1 MSTEKKKRAPAAR
14 ITGDASVN
22 SAKPKAKQYTMTD
35 GRGLH
40 LLVKPNGSKLWRLRY
55 TFNGKQNM
63 LSLGSYPDT
72 SLARAR
78 MLREQHLTDIANGI
92 DPSQKRQQDKID
104 QQAAML
110 TFKVVAER
118 WFHGNTVL
126 AQKKW
131 APATARKA
139 RIYLEKDLY
148 PALGKMPMADITRS
162 DLFKVVERMEK
173 RGAID
178 AAKKARQW
186 LASIFDDA
194 INAGELK
201 DNPATGMKASAA
213 GKGAAVSPNPN
224 VGFAGLP
231 ELLANVEASGAH
243 VLIKHAVKLLALI
256 ACRPG
261 ELRLAQWC
269 EFDLDNAVWTIPAER
284 MKARKEQQVPLS
296 LQALEIL
303 EQVRM
308 IRPEG
313 HLFVVQ
319 GDKPI
324 TDMTIN
330 MMLKRLGYSGKQTA
344 HGFRHL
350 LSTALHERGYN
361 PDWIEVQLAHIIPGM
376 RGVYNGAEYL
386 EQRRTM
392 MQDWAD
398 SIDAAMSGASV
409 VAFKRQV

>member
-1 MSTEKKKRAPAAR
+1 MSKLTDHQIK
-14 ITGDASVN
+14 N
-22 SAKPKAKQYTMTD
+22 AKPQDKDYTLSD
-35 GRGLH
+35 GRGLT
-40 LLVKPNGSKLWRLRY
+40 LLVKSSGSKLWRLRY
-55 TFNGKQNM
+55 TINGKRAQI
-63 LSLGSYPDT
+63 SLGSYPDT

-78 MLREQHLTDIANGI
+78 LLREQHLTEVACGI
-92 DPSQKRQQDKID
+92 SPAEKRQQEKAEREAK
-104 QQAAML
+104 QL

-118 WFHGNTVL
+118 WYHGNTVV
-126 AQKKW
+126 AAKPW

-148 PALGKMPMADITRS
+148 PALGKMPIADVTRA
-162 DLFKVVERMEK
+162 DLFKAVKRMEK

-186 LASIFDDA
+186 LVSIFDDA

-201 DNPATGMKASAA
+201 DNPAVGMKASHSAR
-213 GKGAAVSPNPN
+213 GAETRSNPN

-231 ELLANVEASGAH
+231 TLLETVEASGAH
-243 VLIKHAVKLLALI
+243 VLVKLATRLLALI

-261 ELRLAQWC
+261 ELRQAKWC
-269 EFDLDNAVWTIPAER
+269 EFDLTNAVWTIPAER
-284 MKARKEQQVPLS
+284 MKMRKEQKVPLS
-296 LQALEIL
+296 RQALEIL

-319 GDKPI
+319 GNKPI

-330 MMLKRLGYSGKQTA
+330 MMLKRLGYKGKQTA

-350 LSTALHERGYN
+350 LSTELHERGYN

-376 RGVYNGAEYL
+376 RGVYNGAQYL
-386 EQRRTM
+386 EQRRGM

-398 SIDAAMSGASV
+398 SIDALCAGANV
-409 VAFKRQV
+409 VSIRQQA

>member
-1 MSTEKKKRAPAAR
+1 MSKLTDNQIK
-14 ITGDASVN
+14 N
-22 SAKPKAKQYTMTD
+22 AKPLDKDYTLSD
-35 GRGLH
+35 GRGLM
-40 LLVKPNGSKLWRLRY
+40 LLVKNNGSKLWRLRY
-55 TFNGKQNM
+55 TINCKRAHI
-63 LSLGSYPDT
+63 SLGSYPDT

-78 MLREQHLTDIANGI
+78 LLREQHHAEVASGI
-92 DPSQKRQQDKID
+92 NPVEQRRLEKMERQAD
-104 QQAAML
+104 QL

-118 WFHGNTVL
+118 WYHGNTVL
-126 AQKKW
+126 AAKPW

-148 PALGKMPMADITRS
+148 PTLGKTPIADISRS

-186 LASIFDDA
+186 LVSIFDDA
-194 INAGELK
+194 INAGELA
-201 DNPATGMKASAA
+201 DNPAVGMKASSSA
-213 GKGAAVSPNPN
+213 KGAETKANPN
-224 VGFAGLP
+224 VGFTGLP
-231 ELLANVEASGAH
+231 ALLADVEESGAH
-243 VLIKHAVKLLALI
+243 VLVKCATRLLALI

-261 ELRLAQWC
+261 ELRQAKWC
-269 EFDLDNAVWTIPAER
+269 EFDMDNAIWTIPAER

-296 LQALEIL
+296 RQVLEIL
-303 EQVRM
+303 AQVRT

-319 GDKPI
+319 GDKPF

-330 MMLKRLGYSGKQTA
+330 MMLKRLGYKGKQTA

-350 LSTALHERGYN
+350 LSTELHERGYN

-376 RGVYNGAEYL
+376 RGVYNGAQYL
-386 EQRRTM
+386 EQRRGM
-392 MQDWAD
+392 MQGWAD
-398 SIDAAMSGASV
+398 SIDAAISGANV
-409 VAFKRQV
+409 IAFKRKEELA

>member
-1 MSTEKKKRAPAAR
+1 MSKLTDHVVR
-14 ITGDASVN
+14 N
-22 SAKPKAKQYTMTD
+22 AKPQEKDYTLGD
-35 GRGLH
+35 GRGLM
-40 LLVKPNGSKLWRLRY
+40 LLIKSNGSKLWRLRY
-55 TFNGKQNM
+55 TINGKRSQIG
-63 LSLGSYPDT
+63 LGSYPST

-78 MLREQHLTDIANGI
+78 LLREQHHSEVASGVN
-92 DPSQKRQQDKID
+92 PVEQRQQEK
-104 QQAAML
+104 AEREAELL

-118 WFHGNTVL
+118 WFYGNTVL
-126 AQKKW
+126 AKKPW
-131 APATARKA
+131 ASATARKA
-139 RIYLEKDLY
+139 RIYLEKDFY
-148 PALGKMPMADITRS
+148 PALGKVPIGDISRS
-162 DLFKVVERMEK
+162 DLFKVIERMEK

-186 LASIFDDA
+186 LVSIFDDA

-201 DNPATGMKASAA
+201 DNPALGMKASAA
-213 GKGAAVSPNPN
+213 GKGAETKANPN

-231 ELLANVEASGAH
+231 TLLADVEACGAH
-243 VLIKHAVKLLALI
+243 VLVKSAARLLALI

-261 ELRLAQWC
+261 ELRQAKWC
-269 EFDLDNAVWTIPAER
+269 EFDLTSAVWTIPAER

-296 LQALEIL
+296 RQALDVL
-303 EQVRM
+303 ERVRM

-330 MMLKRLGYSGKQTA
+330 MMLKRLGYNGRQTA

-350 LSTALHERGYN
+350 LSTELHERGYN

-386 EQRRTM
+386 EQRRAM

-398 SIDAAMSGASV
+398 SIDAATAGANV
-409 VAFKRQV
+409 VTFKAKKYG